1 MNRIYIIINSVF
13 GIALIVLYYLH
24 FKSNPSQDDQPI
36 IIPPKINMK
45 PAHIVYVNTDSL
57 MDQYEYVKDM
67 RKELESERNK
77 AESEFQTKYTKLE
90 NEANNLREI
99 IEKLSQEEAAK
110 QQQDIMMKEQK
121 LNEFREQMQEKLVK
135 NEQDKNE
142 KMLKSISDYLK
153 KNYQKTGYKYILG
166 YQHGGGILYA
176 KDSLNITSEIIQGLN
191 AQYKANKK

>member
-1 MNRIYIIINSVF
+1 MNRISIIINSIL
-13 GIALIVLYYLH
+13 GLGLIVLYYLH
-24 FKSNPSQDDQPI
+24 FKSSSNEGDQPI
-36 IIPPKINMK
+36 IVPPKIAVK

-67 RKELESERNK
+67 RKELEKERNQ

-110 QQQDIMMKEQK
+110 QQQDIFMKEQK
-121 LNEFREQMQEKLVK
+121 LNEFREQMQEKLMK

-142 KMLKSISDYLK
+142 QMLKSISEYLK
-153 KNYQKTGYKYILG
+153 KNYNKTGYKYILG

-176 KDSLNITSEIIQGLN
+176 KDSLNITSEVIEGLN
-191 AQYKANKK
+191 AQYRANKK